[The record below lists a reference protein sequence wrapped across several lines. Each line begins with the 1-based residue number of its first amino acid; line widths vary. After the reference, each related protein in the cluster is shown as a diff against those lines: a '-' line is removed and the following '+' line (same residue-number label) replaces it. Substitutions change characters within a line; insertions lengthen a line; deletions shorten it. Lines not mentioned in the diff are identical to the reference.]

1 MATAAAY
8 NRLFQQIYTS
18 FITLKMTVAT
28 LSLPQNVAIAMGV
41 RMLKNPQVTM
51 EQILQFTDNEL
62 IVITPDEAVE
72 ADVNT
77 AEVSI
82 A

>member
-1 MATAAAY
+1 MAA
-8 NRLFQQIYTS
+8 
-18 FITLKMTVAT
+18 TLTLPQTVA
-28 LSLPQNVAIAMGV
+28 VAMGV
-41 RMLKNPQVTM
+41 RMLKNPLVTM
-51 EQILQFTDNEL
+51 EQILNFTDNEL

-77 AEVSI
+77 AEVSV

>member
-1 MATAAAY
+1 
-8 NRLFQQIYTS
+8 
-18 FITLKMTVAT
+18 MTVT
-28 LSLPQNVAIAMGV
+28 LSLPQNVAVAMGV
-41 RMLKNPQVTM
+41 RMLKNPLVTM

-82 A
+82 AWMF